1 MSLGWDDR
9 PRRSKARRPHQSPKL
24 SLLGAGF
31 FLPND
36 QEALK
41 ESPPGEQTYFR
52 CWISRSETSIL
63 TWCLGQHPN
72 ILPLAES
79 GWIGDLQLT
88 LALDIPQAERATL
101 FRT

>member
-1 MSLGWDDR
+1 MTKK
-9 PRRSKARRPHQSPKL
+9 RSKNRRQENRPIFVVGSP
-24 SLLGAGF
+24 
-31 FLPND
+31 
-36 QEALK
+36 
-41 ESPPGEQTYFR
+41 
-52 CWISRSETSIL
+52 RSETSIL

-79 GWIGDLQLT
+79 GWMGDLQLT